1 MGRSL
6 PVAAENPRSADLVV
20 AVAVLPLVLLRLPFS
35 RLRVAE
41 VLE

>member
-1 MGRSL
+1 MVRTL
-6 PVAAENPRSADLVV
+6 EVAELLRAAALVV
-20 AVAVLPLVLLRLPFS
+20 SLVVVLPLVLLRLPFS

>member
-1 MGRSL
+1 MVRTLAVAAVL
-6 PVAAENPRSADLVV
+6 PVAAEAVV
-20 AVAVLPLVLLRLPFS
+20 LPLLPLVLLLLPFS